1 MKNDRKY
8 KIRRLIAAIV
18 LLAIFM
24 TFTVS
29 VLVKGV
35 DNELSRRDRVLS
47 EHLEVWDV
55 IEWATIQQV

>member
-8 KIRRLIAAIV
+8 KVRRLIAAIV

-29 VLVKGV
+29 VLVKGI
-35 DNELSRRDRVLS
+35 DNEISRRDRVMNNHM
-47 EHLEVWDV
+47 EIWEVT
-55 IEWATIQQV
+55 E

>member
-55 IEWATIQQV
+55 IE